1 MPSGVSSFADKIKG
15 RDVIIFSDNAG
26 AEGAMRK
33 GSPLR
38 AWPAITLP
46 MLQIGSAR
54 QFDHTCLTHALW
66 KHLLHLNVEAQI
78 QRVPTD
84 DNLADLPSRGC
95 YKFLQY
101 LGIKRVKARLD
112 QVYLQAQ
119 TWEQLSLRTGSC
131 PVAAPKTECIEID

>member
-1 MPSGVSSFADKIKG
+1 MLAPRVPCGKDPPCALG
-15 RDVIIFSDNAG
+15 
-26 AEGAMRK
+26 
-33 GSPLR
+33 L
-38 AWPAITLP
+38 AIALP

-84 DNLADLPSRGC
+84 DNLADLPSREC

-112 QVYLQAQ
+112 NVYLQAQ

-131 PVAAPKTECIEID
+131 PVAAQRTECIQID